1 MMATQIASSI
11 SISFLSCVSLLLV
24 LCFSKNGYAL
34 GGGERETL
42 QSHFHTVQVNSL
54 LPASVCSPSTKDK
67 RKGASLKVVH
77 KYGPCS
83 HLHEHSKEN
92 APTVTEILRRDQ
104 LRVNSIQSRLRQN
117 SLKESKAT
125 TIPANSGRSI
135 GTGNYIVRIGLGT
148 PKKDFTI
155 IFDTGSDFTWTQCQP
170 CLGSC
175 YQQQEPIYD
184 PSLSSTYTN
193 ITCSSHQ
200 CSQLSSATNLP
211 PRCFTNTCVY
221 GIVYGDSSFSQ
232 GFFGSETVTLTPS
245 DVFPNF
251 LFGCGEKNDG
261 LFGGA
266 AGLIG
271 LGRDPL
277 SLVSQTSSKYGNYFS
292 YCLPSTTSASGYL
305 TFGNGGGS
313 STGSSL
319 QFTPLLSNSKAPSL
333 YFIDIIGIKV
343 SGQTLSISQLVF
355 KTAGSIIDS
364 GTVITR
370 LPPAAYDA
378 LKTAFR
384 DQMKQYPMAQ
394 STRLLDTCYDL
405 SRYNSVKIP
414 QISFLFGG
422 NIELPLDTKGILYAI
437 NVSQVCL
444 AFAGN
449 MAASNLAIFGNVQQ
463 QTLDVVYDVAG
474 GKLGFGSG
482 GCS

>member
-1 MMATQIASSI
+1 M
-11 SISFLSCVSLLLV
+11 FLSTF
-24 LCFSKNGYAL
+24 LCFSA
-34 GGGERETL
+34 
-42 QSHFHTVQVNSL
+42 
-54 LPASVCSPSTKDK
+54 DK

-83 HLHEHSKEN
+83 HLHKNKEN
-92 APTVTEILRRDQ
+92 APIVTEILRRDQ

-125 TIPANSGRSI
+125 TIPANSDRSM

-148 PKKDFTI
+148 PKKDFTL

-170 CLGSC
+170 CFVSC

-193 ITCSSHQ
+193 ITCSSQQ
-200 CSQLSSATNLP
+200 CSQLSSATSAP
-211 PRCFTNTCVY
+211 PRCLTNTCFY
-221 GIVYGDSSFSQ
+221 GVRYGDSSFSQ
-232 GFFGSETVTLTPS
+232 GFFGSETITLTPS

-251 LFGCGEKNDG
+251 LFGCGENNYG
-261 LFGGA
+261 FFGA

-277 SLVSQTSSKYGNYFS
+277 SLFSQTSSKYGNYFS

-319 QFTPLLSNSKAPSL
+319 QFTPFLSNSKASSL
-333 YFIDIIGIKV
+333 YSIDILGIKV
-343 SGQTLSISQLVF
+343 SGQTLSISQTVF

-370 LPPAAYDA
+370 LPPAAYYA

-384 DQMKQYPMAQ
+384 DKMKQYPMAQ
-394 STRLLDTCYDL
+394 SAGFLDTCYDL
-405 SRYNSVKIP
+405 SKYNSVKIP
-414 QISFLFGG
+414 PISFLFGG
-422 NIELPLDTKGILYAI
+422 NVELPLDTKGILYPI

-449 MAASNLAIFGNVQQ
+449 MAASDLAIFGNVQQ

-474 GKLGFGSG
+474 GKLGFGPG

>member
-1 MMATQIASSI
+1 MMATPIASSI
-11 SISFLSCVSLLLV
+11 SISFFSCVSLFLL
-24 LCFSKNGYAL
+24 LCSSKNGYAL
-34 GGGERETL
+34 GGGERKTL
-42 QSHFHTVQVNSL
+42 QSNFHSVQVNSL
-54 LPASVCSPSTKDK
+54 LPASVCTSSTKDK

-83 HLHEHSKEN
+83 HLHEHNTEN
-92 APTVTEILRRDQ
+92 APTVTEVLRRDQ
-104 LRVNSIQSRLRQN
+104 SRVNSIQSRLRQN
-117 SLKESKAT
+117 RVKESKAT
-125 TIPANSGRSI
+125 TIPANSGKSL

-148 PKKDFTI
+148 PKKDFTLV
-155 IFDTGSDFTWTQCQP
+155 FDTGSDFTWTQCQP

-184 PSLSSTYTN
+184 PSLSSTYIN
-193 ITCSSHQ
+193 ITCSSQQ
-200 CSQLSSATNLP
+200 CSQLSSATGFP

-221 GIVYGDSSFSQ
+221 GVRYGDSSFSE
-232 GFFGSETVTLTPS
+232 GFFGSETITVTPS

-251 LFGCGEKNDG
+251 LFGCGENNNG
-261 LFGGA
+261 LFRGT

-277 SLVSQTSSKYGNYFS
+277 SLVSQISSKYGNYFS
-292 YCLPSTTSASGYL
+292 YCLPSTSSSGYL

-313 STGSSL
+313 SAGSSL
-319 QFTPLLSNSKAPSL
+319 KFTPLLSNSKAPSL
-333 YFIDIIGIKV
+333 YFFDIIGIKV
-343 SGQTLSISQLVF
+343 SGQTLSISPTVF

-384 DQMKQYPMAQ
+384 DQMKQYPMAPAP
-394 STRLLDTCYDL
+394 RLFDTCYDL
-405 SRYNSVKIP
+405 SKYNSVKIP

-422 NIELPLDTKGILYAI
+422 NIELPLNKKGILYAI

-449 MAASNLAIFGNVQQ
+449 MAASDLAIFGNVQQ

>member
-1 MMATQIASSI
+1 MMASPIAFYF
-11 SISFLSCVSLLLV
+11 SISFLSYVSLFLFLSS
-24 LCFSKNGYAL
+24 SKKGYAL
-34 GGGERETL
+34 DGGERKTL
-42 QSHFHTVQVNSL
+42 QRYFHTVQVNSL
-54 LPASVCSPSTKDK
+54 LPVSACSPSTKDK

-83 HLHEHSKEN
+83 HLHEHNTEN

-104 LRVNSIQSRLRQN
+104 SRVNSIQSRLRRN

-125 TIPANSGRSI
+125 TIPANSGDSI

-148 PKKDFTI
+148 PKKDLTL

-175 YQQQEPIYD
+175 YQQQDPIYD

-193 ITCSSHQ
+193 ITCNSQQ
-200 CSQLSSATNLP
+200 CSQLSSATSFD
-211 PRCFTNTCVY
+211 PRCFTNTCFY
-221 GIVYGDSSFSQ
+221 GIEYGDSSVSE
-232 GFFGSETVTLTPS
+232 GFFGSETITLTPS

-251 LFGCGEKNDG
+251 LFGCGENNTG

-292 YCLPSTTSASGYL
+292 YCLPSTTSSSGYL

-313 STGSSL
+313 SNGSSP
-319 QFTPLLSNSKAPSL
+319 QFTPLLSNSQASS
-333 YFIDIIGIKV
+333 YFFDIIGIKV
-343 SGQTLSISQLVF
+343 GGKTLSIPLSVF

-370 LPPAAYDA
+370 LPPAAYDE

-394 STRLLDTCYDL
+394 ALGLFDTCYDL
-405 SRYNSVKIP
+405 SKYNSVEIP

-422 NIELPLDTKGILYAI
+422 NIEVPLIANGILYAGSA
-437 NVSQVCL
+437 SQVCL

-449 MAASNLAIFGNVQQ
+449 SAASDVGIFGNVQQ

>member
-1 MMATQIASSI
+1 MMATPIASSI
-11 SISFLSCVSLLLV
+11 SISFLSCVSLFLLF
-24 LCFSKNGYAL
+24 CSSENGYAL
-34 GGGERETL
+34 GGEERKTL
-42 QSHFHTVQVNSL
+42 QSHFHAVQVNSL
-54 LPASVCSPSTKDK
+54 LPASVCNPSTKDK

-83 HLHEHSKEN
+83 HLHEPNKEN

-104 LRVNSIQSRLRQN
+104 SRVNSIQSRLRQN

-125 TIPANSGRSI
+125 TIPVNSGNSI

-148 PKKDFTI
+148 PKKDFTL
-155 IFDTGSDFTWTQCQP
+155 IFDTGSDFSWTQCQP

-175 YQQQEPIYD
+175 YLQQEPVYD

-193 ITCSSHQ
+193 ITCSSQ
-200 CSQLSSATNLP
+200 LCSQLSSATSFA

-221 GIVYGDSSFSQ
+221 GIEYGDSSFSQ
-232 GFFGSETVTLTPS
+232 GFFGSETITLTPS

-251 LFGCGEKNDG
+251 LFGCGKNNYG

-292 YCLPSTTSASGYL
+292 YCLPSTTSSSGYL
-305 TFGNGGGS
+305 TFGNGAGS

-319 QFTPLLSNSKAPSL
+319 QFTPLLSNSKDSS
-333 YFIDIIGIKV
+333 YFFDIIGIKV
-343 SGQTLSISQLVF
+343 SGQTLSISQSVF

-370 LPPAAYDA
+370 LPPAAYKR
-378 LKTAFR
+378 LRKAFR
-384 DQMKQYPMAQ
+384 QQMKQYPLTQ
-394 STRLLDTCYDL
+394 PLSILNTCYDL
-405 SRYNSVKIP
+405 SKYSTVSIP
-414 QISFLFGG
+414 NISFLFGG
-422 NIELPLDTKGILYAI
+422 DIEVPLDKKGILYGG

-444 AFAGN
+444 AFARN
-449 MAASNLAIFGNVQQ
+449 RAASELAIFGNVQQ

-474 GKLGFGSG
+474 GKLGFSSG